1 MRALLQRVSQAQVS
15 TAQGL
20 SGSIEQGLLVFLGIE
35 NADGPEDLE
44 WLERK
49 ILQIRLFEDA
59 QGVMNRSLED
69 LQGGLLLVSQF
80 TLQANAKK
88 GNRPSYNRAAPPDIA
103 QPLFD
108 QLAERL
114 RARIGDR
121 LQTGVF
127 GAMME
132 VQLCNDGPVT
142 IWLDSKQRGY

>member
-15 TAQGL
+15 TSQGV
-20 SGSIEQGLLVFLGIE
+20 SGSIQQGLVVFLGIE
-35 NADGPEDLE
+35 NADGPADME

-49 ILQIRLFEDA
+49 ILQLRLFNDA
-59 QGVMNRSLED
+59 QGVMNHSLED

-80 TLQANAKK
+80 TLHANAKK
-88 GNRPSYNRAAPPDIA
+88 GNRPSYNRAAPPEIA
-103 QPLFD
+103 QPLFE
-108 QLAERL
+108 QLAGRL

-132 VQLCNDGPVT
+132 VELCNDGPVT
-142 IWLDSKQRGY
+142 LWLDSKQRSY

>member
-1 MRALLQRVSQAQVS
+1 MRALLQRVSHAQVS

-108 QLAERL
+108 QLAGRL

-142 IWLDSKQRGY
+142 LWLDSKQRSY